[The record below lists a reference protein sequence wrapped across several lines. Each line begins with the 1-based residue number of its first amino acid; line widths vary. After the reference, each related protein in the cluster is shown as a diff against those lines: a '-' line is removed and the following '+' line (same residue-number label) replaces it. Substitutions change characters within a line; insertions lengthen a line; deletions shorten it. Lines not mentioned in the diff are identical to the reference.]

1 MKRNIIVF
9 YVLAFLQGLVF
20 YSSVSTLYKTSSGI
34 TLAQMGVIDGV
45 LSVITVLFE
54 VPWGIVCDCIG
65 YRKTLIISNFV
76 YFLSKVVYFKATGFG
91 MFLLERVLLGIA
103 IAGLSGCD
111 SALIYLST
119 DKEKTAGVFGK
130 MSMFG
135 TLGMCVASL
144 SFSLFFKN
152 DFRGASLWTAV
163 AYFLASLI
171 TFFLKDVT
179 EERNKDREKADM
191 KQIVHVLLGIAP
203 LLVASA
209 LLTES
214 THMLSTFYNQLQYER
229 AGIPVSWYGILYM
242 LMQICALSTGML
254 GKMTDKIRKEK
265 LAEIVTVIALIC
277 SLSLIFVT
285 SAVLSVMIFALL
297 LVVENM
303 YIAILDTL
311 ENESIHDLP
320 RATVLSLFSLVSNG
334 VIFFADTSF
343 GFAAEHSLNTAYM
356 LAGCFTAFSL
366 IFFLKWVKAGKKK
379 QI

>member
-9 YVLAFLQGLVF
+9 FVLAFLHGLVF
-20 YSSVSTLYKTSSGI
+20 YSSVSTLYKISSGI

-45 LSVITVLFE
+45 LSIITVLFE
-54 VPWGIVCDCIG
+54 VPWGIICDRIG

-76 YFLSKVVYFKATGFG
+76 YFLSKVVYFKATSFS
-91 MFLLERVLLGIA
+91 MFLLERVLLGVA

-119 DKEKTAGVFGK
+119 DKEKSAGIFGK

-135 TLGMCVASL
+135 ILGMCVASL
-144 SFSLFFKN
+144 SFSLFFKD
-152 DFRGASLWTAV
+152 DFRGAALWTAV
-163 AYFLASLI
+163 AYFIASGL
-171 TFFLKDVT
+171 TFFLKDIK
-179 EERNKDREKADM
+179 EEKESKEKVNA
-191 KQIVHVLLGIAP
+191 KKVVHALLDIAP

-229 AGIPVSWYGILYM
+229 VGIPVAWYGILYM

-254 GKMTDKIRKEK
+254 GKMTEKIRKET
-265 LAEIVTVIALIC
+265 LAEIVMVIALIC
-277 SLSLIFVT
+277 SFTLIFVT
-285 SAVLSVMIFALL
+285 TAVLSVMIFALL
-297 LVVENM
+297 LVAENV
-303 YIAILDTL
+303 YFAILDTL
-311 ENESIHDLP
+311 ENESIHGLP
-320 RATVLSLFSLVSNG
+320 RATVLSLFSLARNG

-343 GFAAEHSLNTAYM
+343 GIAAEHSLTTAYI
-356 LAGCFTAFSL
+356 LAGCFMTISL
-366 IFFLKWVKAGKKK
+366 IFFVKWRKAGKKN

>member
-34 TLAQMGVIDGV
+34 TLAQMGVMDGV

-54 VPWGIVCDCIG
+54 VPWGIICDHIG
-65 YRKTLIISNFV
+65 YRKTLIISNFI
-76 YFLSKVVYFKATGFG
+76 YFLSKMVYFKANSFD
-91 MFLLERVLLGIA
+91 MFLLERVLLGVA

-119 DKEKTAGVFGK
+119 DKEKAAGIFGK

-144 SFSLFFKN
+144 SFSLFFKDN
-152 DFRGASLWTAV
+152 FRGAALWTVV
-163 AYFLASLI
+163 AYFLASVM
-171 TFFLKDVT
+171 TFLLKDVK
-179 EERNKDREKADM
+179 EEKKEREKTDI
-191 KQIVHVLLGIAP
+191 KELLRLLLGIVP
-203 LLVASA
+203 LLVAAA

-229 AGIPVSWYGILYM
+229 AGIPVGCYGILYM
-242 LMQICALSTGML
+242 VMQICALSTGML
-254 GKMTDKIRKEK
+254 EK
-265 LAEIVTVIALIC
+265 LMKKISKEQLAELITVMALIC
-277 SLSLIFVT
+277 SFALIFVT
-285 SAVLSVMIFALL
+285 SAILSVMIFALL
-297 LVVENM
+297 LAVENM
-303 YIAILDTL
+303 YFAILNTF
-311 ENESIHDLP
+311 ENESIHNLP
-320 RATVLSLFSLVSNG
+320 RAPVLSLFSLVSNG

-343 GFAAEHSLNTAYM
+343 GIAAEHSLNTAYI

-366 IFFLKWVKAGKKK
+366 ILFVKWVKAEKKK